1 MFRAG
6 QTVRLVRGYLHRN
19 AAEGVYE
26 VVRQVPF
33 GEGDYQ
39 YRIKSKREQHERVV
53 KERELERD

>member
-6 QTVRLVRGYLHRN
+6 QTVRLVHGYPHRN
-19 AAEGVYE
+19 AAEGAYE
-26 VVRQVPF
+26 VIRQLPF

-39 YRIKSKREQHERVV
+39 YRIKSRREQHERVV